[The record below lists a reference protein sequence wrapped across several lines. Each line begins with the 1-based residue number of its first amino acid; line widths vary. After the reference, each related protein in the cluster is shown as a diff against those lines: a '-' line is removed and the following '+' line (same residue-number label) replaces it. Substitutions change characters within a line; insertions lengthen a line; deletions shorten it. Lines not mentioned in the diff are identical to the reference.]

1 MNPIDNTTAR
11 MKDPAHRLGF
21 LLESLEE
28 GGQSGPIERQERDGQ
43 RQLVNSDRLPAD
55 VKGDRAEWGAL
66 GFTFGDP
73 DPDDPM
79 FMPAT
84 LPEGWKRE
92 GSDHAMWSYL
102 VDQHGRQR
110 VAIFYKAAFYDR
122 RAFMR
127 LESVGWYVTK
137 HVEHGGPLVITDE
150 WATPEAV
157 TTALEEGRE
166 GALAQAKEWRGDGPS
181 DASTKYV
188 KEYEE
193 TAQKYAAKLAEMAGE
208 AT

>member
-1 MNPIDNTTAR
+1 MSQIDNTTAR
-11 MKDPAHRLGF
+11 MKDPAHQMGF
-21 LLESLEE
+21 LLDSLAE

-43 RQLVNSDRLPAD
+43 RQLVNSDRLPTD
-55 VKGDRAEWGAL
+55 IKGDRGEWEAL

-73 DPDDPM
+73 DPGDPM

-122 RAFMR
+122 GAFMR

-137 HVEHGGPLVITDE
+137 HVEHEGPLVITGE
-150 WATPEAV
+150 WATSETVAA
-157 TTALEEGRE
+157 ALEAGRQE
-166 GALAQAKEWRGDGPS
+166 ALARAEEWRGYGPS
-181 DASTKYV
+181 DTSTKYV
-188 KEYEE
+188 KEHEE
-193 TAQKYAAKLAEMAGE
+193 AARKYAAKLAELTGAAG
-208 AT
+208 